1 MSKTALARPDSTEY
15 APYYD
20 RYVSLV
26 PEGDI
31 INLLE
36 RQLQEVLDLLN
47 GISEDA
53 ALKRYAPGKW
63 SIKEVIGHLNDG
75 ERIFA
80 CRALRFAR
88 NDDNKLPGFEQD
100 PYVVNGQFDR
110 QPLADLAQ
118 EFSHLRQANLYLF
131 KSLSDEAWRRRGVAS
146 DNEVSV
152 KALAY
157 IMAGHVSHHLQVLK
171 TRYL

>member
-1 MSKTALARPDSTEY
+1 MSKAALARPDSSEY

-31 INLLE
+31 ISLLD
-36 RQLQEVLDLLN
+36 RQLDELLDLLG
-47 GISEDA
+47 GIAEAD

-63 SIKEVIGHLNDG
+63 SIKEVVGHLIDG
-75 ERIFA
+75 ERVFA
-80 CRALRFAR
+80 YRALRFAR
-88 NDDNKLPGFEQD
+88 NDASKLQGFEQD
-100 PYVVNGQFDR
+100 DYVLNGQFDR
-110 QPLADLAQ
+110 QALADLAQ
-118 EFSHLRQANLYLF
+118 EFSHLRRANLYLF
-131 KSLSDEAWRRRGVAS
+131 KSLSDEAWQRRGVAS

-157 IMAGHVSHHLQVLK
+157 IMAGHVSHHLSVLK